1 MQLSEAEAAQLAL
14 ERELAEQAREKA
26 AAQETADDALR
37 EAREAR
43 ERVKHL
49 EAELRERYLEQ
60 QEAVRASEEAS
71 AVDLPPLARSEA
83 DTRRDIIDPMLAD
96 AGFSVAGG
104 NLTVEYPIEDLYI
117 DYVAWGTDGQPL
129 AIIEAKKTE
138 RSIND
143 GRVQAED
150 YAEALGRK
158 FGRVPLVF
166 YTNGHDVRFWD
177 RDAELPG
184 GYCYEAR
191 QVEEYPTAA
200 AMEELIRRRGKRQPL
215 ETTELSD
222 IAARPYQQQM
232 LRAVSERF
240 AAGHRRAL
248 LVMATGTG
256 KTRVSISLVKM
267 LMEAGWVR
275 NVLFLADRKA
285 LVRQAHSAFVE
296 HLPGSNPVNLLANK
310 EATGQVYVSTYNT
323 MIDMVGPT
331 ERFGSFDF
339 DLIVV
344 DEAHRSIY
352 QRYRRLFEY
361 FDAAV
366 VGLTATPRSNVDHN
380 TYRFFGCEPG
390 APTGYYGLDKAIEDG
405 YLVAPKLFRGDSLF
419 MRQGVK
425 YSELSSEE
433 QLEWDM
439 KDWGSDES
447 GDPLE
452 APGEITSA
460 EMNRV
465 LYNLDTIRQVLAQV
479 IERGIKVGGADR
491 LGKTIIFARTQRHA
505 ELIAEVFR
513 TLLPPAAGTRC
524 EDITHG
530 VKDAE
535 GLIDRFKDPAS
546 GLDVAVSVDMLDTG
560 IDVPEVL
567 NLVFFKPVHSPVKFW
582 QMVGRGTRLC
592 PDLFGPGADKQEFFI
607 FDYCDNIDQFEGTED
622 FSSAT
627 GSKQTS
633 VVERGF
639 AKRILQLQY
648 LEGEDRAAVVESL
661 LADLRSVPEDSVLVP
676 PASKPYLAR
685 YKVSGAWN
693 GIRGDAAS
701 LAIDHL
707 AHLPMARAGEE
718 EQARRFDLLL
728 WTLELGLFEPDPRQV
743 PNFKKLAVLVEAL
756 LDKTTIPAVAQQAPL
771 LEEMSAPDW
780 STNATYEE
788 LELARRA
795 LRGLIKTIDRGKR
808 KAVITDFE
816 DELGG
821 LTAVEV
827 TATGGTEIEASVVE
841 ERLRQALEAE
851 AATNLSLRKLRSG
864 KPINTYD
871 VDELERL
878 VAESHVEGA
887 EQLRESHIEESIG
900 RFLRGIV
907 GMDEPAVRAEFDAIL
922 ADTTLNSVQIQ
933 FVDLLVGYIAR
944 NGVLDVDLG

>member
-1 MQLSEAEAAQLAL
+1 
-14 ERELAEQAREKA
+14 
-26 AAQETADDALR
+26 
-37 EAREAR
+37 
-43 ERVKHL
+43 
-49 EAELRERYLEQ
+49 
-60 QEAVRASEEAS
+60 
-71 AVDLPPLARSEA
+71 
-83 DTRRDIIDPMLAD
+83 
-96 AGFSVAGG
+96 
-104 NLTVEYPIEDLYI
+104 
-117 DYVAWGTDGQPL
+117 
-129 AIIEAKKTE
+129 
-138 RSIND
+138 
-143 GRVQAED
+143 
-150 YAEALGRK
+150 
-158 FGRVPLVF
+158 
-166 YTNGHDVRFWD
+166 
-177 RDAELPG
+177 
-184 GYCYEAR
+184 
-191 QVEEYPTAA
+191 
-200 AMEELIRRRGKRQPL
+200 
-215 ETTELSD
+215 
-222 IAARPYQQQM
+222 
-232 LRAVSERF
+232 
-240 AAGHRRAL
+240 
-248 LVMATGTG
+248 
-256 KTRVSISLVKM
+256 
-267 LMEAGWVR
+267 
-275 NVLFLADRKA
+275 
-285 LVRQAHSAFVE
+285 
-296 HLPGSNPVNLLANK
+296 
-310 EATGQVYVSTYNT
+310 
-323 MIDMVGPT
+323 
-331 ERFGSFDF
+331 
-339 DLIVV
+339 
-344 DEAHRSIY
+344 
-352 QRYRRLFEY
+352 
-361 FDAAV
+361 
-366 VGLTATPRSNVDHN
+366 
-380 TYRFFGCEPG
+380 
-390 APTGYYGLDKAIEDG
+390 
-405 YLVAPKLFRGDSLF
+405 
-419 MRQGVK
+419 
-425 YSELSSEE
+425 
-433 QLEWDM
+433 
-439 KDWGSDES
+439 
-447 GDPLE
+447 
-452 APGEITSA
+452 
-460 EMNRV
+460 MNRV

-524 EDITHG
+524 EVITHG
-530 VKDAE
+530 GKDAE

-633 VVERGF
+633 IVERGF

-701 LAIDHL
+701 LAIDRL

-878 VAESHVEGA
+878 VAECHVEGA
-887 EQLRESHIEESIG
+887 EQLRESHVEESIG

-944 NGVLDVDLG
+944 NGVLETAELTRPPFDEYGNVVDIFSDNTVRAIGQGIRQLTLSADAAS